1 MMFYQVVLLSCRSLI
16 VGQSV
21 TDTELA
27 TVENIGVSTL
37 EDGRDTELTVVG
49 NNGVSSLED
58 GRDTDMT
65 TVGNINVSTQEDG
78 TDMSP
83 S

>member
-1 MMFYQVVLLSCRSLI
+1 MMFYNVFSLSCRGRI
-16 VGQSV
+16 IGQNV
-21 TDTELA
+21 TDTD
-27 TVENIGVSTL
+27 TVGNIGVSTL
-37 EDGRDTELTVVG
+37 EDGRDTELTVVR